1 MGIPSDP
8 NRSDVTD
15 DLPQIMPLDPRKLQ
29 QKVSVLEGENE
40 ELRRRVQTLEGD
52 CRSLQTYEGECEPLR
67 KVVETL
73 MCRISSLEA
82 QIAPAQQTPAQP
94 MPTQSAPLAARL
106 NGSTGTSPC
115 TSPRLLVQR
124 GRKVPA

>member
-73 MCRISSLEA
+73 MCRISSLDA
-82 QIAPAQQTPAQP
+82 QI
-94 MPTQSAPLAARL
+94 AARL

-124 GRKVPA
+124 GRRVPAER